1 MKMERNERETR
12 QGKTL
17 DGLLEILVS
26 ERTVRAMLLP
36 PEILIGTHTHTH

>member
-1 MKMERNERETR
+1 MKMEKNERETK

-26 ERTVRAMLLP
+26 ERTARAMLLT
-36 PEILIGTHTHTH
+36 PEILIGTHTN